1 FRRRGGYPPGPRRT
15 GRAGRRHPARQHSHG
30 VPVDL
35 HRGGGGGGLRLPAH
49 LGHRPRGGRRH
60 PGAGRDDA
68 VERVPGRAGPGGHGI
83 GPAPALSAA
92 ARRGGGGRVK
102 VILRQDVKSL
112 GKAGQVVEVADGY
125 ARNYLIPRGLA
136 VEATRQN
143 LSSLEEQRRQEDRRA
158 RQQLEQARADA
169 RKLEGKVVTVTARAG
184 EGGRLYGSVTAA
196 DVAAA

>member
-1 FRRRGGYPPGPRRT
+1 M
-15 GRAGRRHPARQHSHG
+15 
-30 VPVDL
+30 
-35 HRGGGGGGLRLPAH
+35 
-49 LGHRPRGGRRH
+49 
-60 PGAGRDDA
+60 
-68 VERVPGRAGPGGHGI
+68 
-83 GPAPALSAA
+83 
-92 ARRGGGGRVK
+92 K

-143 LSSLEEQRRQEDRRA
+143 LASLEEQRRQEDRRA

-196 DVAAA
+196 DVAAALEPLLGYRPDKRRIELAEPIRHVGRYQVTIRLHPEVSARVAVDVTAGS